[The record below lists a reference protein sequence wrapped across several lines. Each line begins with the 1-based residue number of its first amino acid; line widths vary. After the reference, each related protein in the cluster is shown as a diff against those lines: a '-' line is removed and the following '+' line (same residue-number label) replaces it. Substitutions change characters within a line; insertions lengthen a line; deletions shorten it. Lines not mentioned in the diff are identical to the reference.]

1 MLVFFLFSFFFVC
14 ISKAIARAL
23 DEWELKKEAGELGTE
38 QEQEEENIY
47 AVTKEQEVKQTNSCM
62 KKKSISIYHSKTY
75 HS

>member
-1 MLVFFLFSFFFVC
+1 MLVFFVC

-23 DEWELKKEAGELGTE
+23 DEWERKKEAGELGTE

-62 KKKSISIYHSKTY
+62 KKKYIYIYQSITLRPITHDK
-75 HS
+75 

>member
-1 MLVFFLFSFFFVC
+1 MLVFFVC

-23 DEWELKKEAGELGTE
+23 DEWEQKKEAGELGTE

-62 KKKSISIYHSKTY
+62 KKKKSISIYHSKTY